1 LEIANTPVLGNPAPL
16 NALRTAQKLSG
27 FALRHAVQDTQDY
40 LDVGCGN
47 GFITSHVAVAFARVA
62 GVDVEPSRLADFR
75 KWIGPKSKYEIRD
88 ISGPELPFDDAS
100 FDFATSFEVLEHVVD
115 PEQTVSEI
123 IRVLRPG
130 GRCVISV
137 PHTGFP
143 IETHGFRWDGVEH
156 HRKVPLLPY
165 LRPLHRRLSL
175 ARIFSPR
182 ELDNLFVRRGMH
194 VIGTAYATPQ
204 FERDSSAATG
214 WERHVARVRPLLD
227 KSEKIPGLRRFTG
240 VSLLKAYEK

>member
-1 LEIANTPVLGNPAPL
+1 LEIANTPVLGTPAPL
-16 NALRTAQKLSG
+16 NARRTARKLSG
-27 FALRHAVQDTQDY
+27 FALIHAPQDAGDY

-47 GFITSHVAVAFARVA
+47 GFITSHVAVAFDRAV

-75 KWIGPKSKYEIRD
+75 RWVGPASKYEIRD
-88 ISGPELPFDDAS
+88 ISGHELPFDDAS
-100 FDFATSFEVLEHVVD
+100 FDFVTSFEVLEHVVD
-115 PEQTVSEI
+115 PEETVSEI
-123 IRVLRPG
+123 VRVLRPG

-143 IETHGFRWDGVEH
+143 FETHGVRWNGVEH
-156 HRKVPLLPY
+156 NRKVPLLPY

-182 ELDNLFVRRGMH
+182 ELDNLFVRRRMH
-194 VIGTAYATPQ
+194 MIGTAYATPQ
-204 FERDSSAATG
+204 FERDSTAATG
-214 WERHVARVRPLLD
+214 WERYMAWLRPLLER
-227 KSEKIPGLRRFTG
+227 SETIPGLRGFTG